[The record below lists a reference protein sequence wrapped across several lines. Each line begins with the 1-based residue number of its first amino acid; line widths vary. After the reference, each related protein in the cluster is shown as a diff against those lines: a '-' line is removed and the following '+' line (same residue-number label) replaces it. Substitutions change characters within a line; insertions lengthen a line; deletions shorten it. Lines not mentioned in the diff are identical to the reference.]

1 MFKLKESILLTLIV
15 ALTIAL
21 VFVSG
26 WTNGIV
32 IFDNLPESINKQIL
46 FQTTTLIGTT
56 IFLFILWWT
65 KRRNFQEFFRKGNI
79 SAEVLPEK
87 LVGIKPK
94 PNENWFHLGRDFAI
108 IISVVTAIV
117 IYFQLVRESEIS
129 IGSII
134 KILPFSIVFALS
146 NSFVEESITRLGVV
160 VVLKGILKDKLIPFV
175 SALIFGTVHYW
186 GDPGG
191 FMGVIVA
198 GFLGWLLTKSIIET
212 KGYFWA
218 WFIHFLQDI
227 IIFSALLTII
237 PE

>member
-1 MFKLKESILLTLIV
+1 MLRLKEFTLLISIV
-15 ALTIAL
+15 AFTIAL
-21 VFVSG
+21 VFVSS

-32 IFDNLPESINKQIL
+32 IFDNLSESINKQIL
-46 FQTTTLIGTT
+46 YQTTTLIGTT

-79 SAEVLPEK
+79 SAEVLSEK

-108 IISVVTAIV
+108 IISVVTAII
-117 IYFQLVRESEIS
+117 IYFQLVRGSEIS
-129 IGSII
+129 IGGIL

-160 VVLKGILKDKLIPFV
+160 VVLKGKLKDKLIPFV

-198 GFLGWLLTKSIIET
+198 GFLGWLLTKSVIET
-212 KGYFWA
+212 KGLFWA
-218 WFIHFLQDI
+218 WFIHFLQDV